1 LAISLII
8 SDLAQTK
15 RGGQEC
21 LPLFIYKN
29 NPILFWNI
37 QNDVVDL

>member
-1 LAISLII
+1 MIWH
-8 SDLAQTK
+8 K
-15 RGGQEC
+15 RSGGGQEC
-21 LPLFIYKN
+21 PPPLFIYKN